1 MASAGLGNSGNS
13 GCHPVMKYC
22 IPTPT
27 TFETTQYIANPVGKL
42 KENTAISSGI
52 IHNIMVWLPCC
63 LASVAGVMVIFCW
76 THEDTNTR
84 TGMMTT
90 AAPTGL
96 SARSMP
102 KKLALSGAA

>member
-27 TFETTQYIANPVGKL
+27 TFETTQYIAKPVGKL

-52 IHNIMVWLPCC
+52 IHSIMVWLPCC